1 MFVRLPVAN
10 PDFILRWVTEKFS
23 CPSGFKLRWGLKN
36 FLAFRALKFSLIRG
50 EGGPGPPGPFPL
62 DPPLTL
68 IEAKHFYQV
77 FSPKDD
83 SHGMFGGD
91 ARKSGKRPF
100 VPRLPIQVSVYC
112 DTRDVIYW
120 LAFLFFWALSLCFEL
135 CVRIYVLRL
144 RVAFCD
150 SVLGLRFMFQV
161 LW

>member
-23 CPSGFKLRWGLKN
+23 CPSGFKLRWGLKK
-36 FLAFRALKFSLIRG
+36 FLAFRALKFSFIKLV
-50 EGGPGPPGPFPL
+50 FL
-62 DPPLTL
+62 
-68 IEAKHFYQV
+68 AKHLYQV

-83 SHGMFGGD
+83 SHGMFWGD

-100 VPRLPIQVSVYC
+100 VPRLPIQVSVYW
-112 DTRDVIYW
+112 DTRDVAYW

-135 CVRIYVLRL
+135 CVSIYVLRL
-144 RVAFCD
+144 RVVFCD

>member
-23 CPSGFKLRWGLKN
+23 CPSGFKLRWGLKK
-36 FLAFRALKFSLIRG
+36 FLAFRALKFSFIKLV
-50 EGGPGPPGPFPL
+50 FL
-62 DPPLTL
+62 
-68 IEAKHFYQV
+68 AKHLYQV

-83 SHGMFGGD
+83 SHGMFWGD

-100 VPRLPIQVSVYC
+100 VPRLPIQVSFYC
-112 DTRDVIYW
+112 DTRDVAYW

-135 CVRIYVLRL
+135 CVSIYVLRL
-144 RVAFCD
+144 RVVFCD
-150 SVLGLRFMFQV
+150 GVLGLRFMFQV